1 MEKMAFGRTGHEST
15 RVIFGAA
22 SLWGMRQEKADRVLD
37 LLLEYGVN
45 HIDTAASYGE
55 AELRVGAWMPR
66 HRERFFLATKT
77 GERSAAGARE
87 GLQRSLERLR
97 VDRVDLIQLHN
108 LVEEDEWATAL
119 GPGGALE
126 ALVEARDQGLVRF
139 IGVTGHGTPV
149 AAMHLRSLERFPF
162 DSVLLPYNFTMMQEP
177 GVRRRLR
184 ASGRAVPEPRRR
196 ACRRSSPSPAAAG
209 GIRRSR
215 TSAGTSRCAMRT
227 PSAAPSTSCWRG
239 RVCSST
245 APATRRSCVRSCKRQ
260 TRPRPLHRRP
270 PWNRTWRASPWSR
283 CSSAASATPFDYAVQ
298 GSGFWVLDRQ
308 TADYRLPTTSA
319 AARSPLR

>member
-1 MEKMAFGRTGHEST
+1 METIAFGRTGHDST

-22 SLWGMRQEKADRVLD
+22 SLWGMRQEKADRILD

-77 GERSAAGARE
+77 GERTAAGARE
-87 GLQRSLERLR
+87 GLHRSLERLR

-139 IGVTGHGTPV
+139 IGVTGHGTQV

-162 DSVLLPYNFTMMQEP
+162 DSVLLPYNFTMMRDPEYAAAFERLVALCRSRGVALQTIKSVARRRWRDSSEP
-177 GVRRRLR
+177 HFSWYEPLRDADAVRRAVHFVLARPGLFLNSSSDATLLR
-184 ASGRAVPEPRRR
+184 TIL
-196 ACRRSSPSPAAAG
+196 AG
-209 GIRRSR
+209 GKRGRDGSFAGRPGSRRGGLRHGAAVRSR
-215 TSAGTSRCAMRT
+215 RQRRHLTARY
-227 PSAAPSTSCWRG
+227 RG
-239 RVCSST
+239 R
-245 APATRRSCVRSCKRQ
+245 
-260 TRPRPLHRRP
+260 
-270 PWNRTWRASPWSR
+270 
-283 CSSAASATPFDYAVQ
+283 
-298 GSGFWVLDRQ
+298 GSG
-308 TADYRLPTTSA
+308 YRLWDRRLHDCRLLTTDY
-319 AARSPLR
+319 